1 MLMNRL
7 EWRKGLALGLIIL
20 TLEILSYLA
29 FSLPSFSLP
38 IFIFVAFAF
47 LMIAIY
53 KIEYALLFSFA
64 ELIIGSMGHLFFLEL
79 GDFRLSIRIIFWLII
94 ILVFSLKF
102 LLQFI
107 KQKKES
113 PYFERIKNFGF
124 LNIFAFLGLVV
135 IFSFIRGLLAG
146 TPLVVVVNDF
156 NSWLFFLLIFP
167 FLALIDFRNKNLVS
181 NLKVILFTSII
192 WLSLKTL
199 FLLAVFSH
207 NLSFALEIYSWLRK
221 TLVGEITAGV
231 WPRIFIQSQIFSG
244 AAFFIFFVLAQF
256 SLKKGD
262 STLLTQTKNFKVCL
276 NNFLSR
282 DNLIL
287 IFLSALTF
295 STIILSFSRSF
306 WLAFTLVIILS
317 LILIWRFYNF
327 KEVIKSL
334 VWLIISFII
343 SFILIYLITILPL
356 SGFNSANLSRGLSER
371 LSQDLS
377 EPALASR
384 WSLLPVLWS
393 EIKEAPLLGKGFGAE
408 ITYISSDYRVL
419 ERNPSGEYKTSA
431 FEWGYLDIWLKIGLL
446 GLLGYLVLL
455 LKVIFSAFKFGLDQG
470 GLYLGLGLALVFL
483 AIVHLF
489 TPYLNH
495 PLGIGLLI
503 VCACIIYENK
513 VYLIRKNRIKI
524 NYNNFENYE

>member
-1 MLMNRL
+1 MMLVSRL
-7 EWRKGLALGLIIL
+7 DWQKGLALGVIIL
-20 TLEILSYLA
+20 ALEIWSYLA

-38 IFIFVAFAF
+38 IFIFIALGF
-47 LMIAIY
+47 LIIAIY
-53 KIEYALLFSFA
+53 KIEYALLGAFA

-79 GDFRLSIRIIFWLII
+79 GDFRLSIRIAFWLII
-94 ILVFSLKF
+94 ILVFSFKF

-107 KQKKES
+107 KQKQES
-113 PYFERIKNFGF
+113 PYFQRIKNFGF
-124 LNIFAFLGLVV
+124 LSIFALLGLAV
-135 IFSFIRGLLAG
+135 ILGLIKGLSSESLLA
-146 TPLVVVVNDF
+146 TVVSDF

-167 FLALIDFRNKNLVS
+167 FLALVDFKNKDFVS
-181 NLKVILFTSII
+181 DLKVILFASVI

-207 NLSFALEIYSWLRK
+207 NLSLAAEIYYWLRK
-221 TLVGEITAGV
+221 TLVGEMTAGI

-244 AAFFIFFVLAQF
+244 AAFFVFFIVAQVLI
-256 SLKKGD
+256 KKK
-262 STLLTQTKNFKVCL
+262 SATLLTQAKNYKLCIK
-276 NNFLSR
+276 NFLSQ

-287 IFLSALTF
+287 IFFSALTF

-306 WLAFTLVIILS
+306 WLAFASVIGLS
-317 LILIWRFYNF
+317 LVLIWYFYNF

-334 VWLIISFII
+334 SWLIVSFIL

-356 SGFNSANLSRGLSER
+356 SEFSATNLNKGLSER
-371 LSQDLS
+371 LSQDSS

-408 ITYISSDYRVL
+408 ITYISSDPRVL

-446 GLLGYLVLL
+446 GLLIYLVLL
-455 LKVIFSAFKFGLDQG
+455 LKVIVSAFKFGLAWD

-483 AIVHLF
+483 AIVHFF

-513 VYLIRKNRIKI
+513 VYLIRKNK
-524 NYNNFENYE
+524 FKDKL